1 MEPLT
6 QLFRSTIENF
16 PSLLLEHRVKLAD
29 ITSEKE
35 VLGLTDDEIL
45 VSEDVFPRK
54 YELETLRYWRKMG
67 LLPFFDHSKHAYIS
81 ISQMMWLRFLSE
93 LKNLG
98 ASIAMLKEANYYFIE
113 RGYRDEVARLNLLEL
128 KKKIITELEITPN
141 NPINIQTLKNVEH
154 ILNDRLLKY
163 SIQIDFNYFNLNII
177 DYVINGTD
185 VQFAVTSEKILNKEN
200 SEVEK
205 KQTLSVIR
213 DHKDTKF
220 LNTVL
225 DNDNADFY
233 DFEKKAL
240 KKPAI
245 LFPAKFFIEDVFGDC
260 SISEKAFN
268 IMILTKTEKELFT
281 EIRKQN
287 VKELKLLIKND
298 KIGELPFSITD
309 EKGKINTESIKKIK
323 VLMGTKKY
331 EKGSATL
338 NDGSI
343 KEFNPN
349 SYDPD
354 NSVEKK

>member
-45 VSEDVFPRK
+45 KSEDVFPRR

-67 LLPFFDHSKHAYIS
+67 LLPFFDQSKHAYIS

-113 RGYRDEVARLNLLEL
+113 RGYRDEVAKLNLLEL
-128 KKKIITELEITPN
+128 KKKIITELEK
-141 NPINIQTLKNVEH
+141 NPTNAINIQTLKNVEY

-177 DYVINGTD
+177 DHVINGTD

-213 DHKDTKF
+213 DHNDTKF

-225 DNDNADFY
+225 DSEKADFY
-233 DFEKKAL
+233 DFEKKAF

-268 IMILTKTEKELFT
+268 IMILTKTEKRVFT
-281 EIRKQN
+281 QIRNRN
-287 VKELKLLIKND
+287 VKVVKLLSESDNTWKMQYSIIDEN
-298 KIGELPFSITD
+298 GEL
-309 EKGKINTESIKKIK
+309 NTESIKKIK
-323 VLMGTKKY
+323 VLMGTKAY
-331 EKGSATL
+331 EKGIATL
-338 NDGSI
+338 KDGNKLDFSP
-343 KEFNPN
+343 KAYAEENR
-349 SYDPD
+349 
-354 NSVEKK
+354 